1 MKKTYCLYLLLLLCL
16 HVPESRAQQ
25 SPQFTQYVLN
35 PLFYNPAVAG
45 MPTDAFQAT
54 LLHRSQ
60 WVGYE
65 NSFDDGGTPTT
76 QLLTASMPLPAG
88 WGAGLHL
95 TNDRLGPVQNMEVQ
109 LSFAKRL
116 NIAGSTLSV
125 GLRAGAY
132 MQKINYNLYRP
143 KDGNDPVLIGLQ
155 GQETQWS
162 PDVSLGVAWQSERL
176 FLALSAT
183 HLVPFSLNFGIDA
196 LKNTLS
202 RNVYLLASYK
212 YPLTYRWEWEPM
224 LLVRTDLNTYS
235 IEGGMMVY
243 FDERYW
249 GGLSYRQGDAAALLL
264 GTYLTNDRQW
274 SVGYA
279 FDYTVGNVQAK
290 SATSHEFMVRY
301 TLPIR
306 LSTRPPK
313 QYTPRFY
320 F

>member
-1 MKKTYCLYLLLLLCL
+1 MKKTYCLYCLFLLCL
-16 HVPESRAQQ
+16 CVGETYAQQ
-25 SPQFTQYVLN
+25 SPQFTQYALN

-45 MPTDAFQAT
+45 MPTDRLQIALT
-54 LLHRSQ
+54 HRSQ

-65 NSFDDGGTPTT
+65 NSFDDGGAPTT
-76 QLLTASMPLPAG
+76 QLLTASMPLPAA
-88 WGAGLHL
+88 WGAGLHVV
-95 TNDRLGPVQNMEVQ
+95 NDRLGPLQNMEIQ
-109 LSFAKRL
+109 LSLAKRFT
-116 NIAGSTLSV
+116 ISGGTLSV
-125 GLRAGAY
+125 GARAGAY
-132 MQKINYNLYRP
+132 MQKVNYNLYRP
-143 KDGNDPVLIGLQ
+143 KDSGDPVLIGLQ

-162 PDVSLGVAWQSERL
+162 PDVSLGVAWQSQRL

-183 HLVPFSLNFGIDA
+183 HLVPFDLNFGIDA

-224 LLVRTDLNTYS
+224 LLARTDLTTYS
-235 IEGGMMVY
+235 VEGGMMFY

-249 GGLSYRQGDAAALLL
+249 GGVSYRQSDAVGLLL
-264 GTYLTNDRQW
+264 GTFLTEDKQW

-290 SATSHEFMVRY
+290 SATSHEFTLRY

-306 LSTRPPK
+306 LSVNPPK